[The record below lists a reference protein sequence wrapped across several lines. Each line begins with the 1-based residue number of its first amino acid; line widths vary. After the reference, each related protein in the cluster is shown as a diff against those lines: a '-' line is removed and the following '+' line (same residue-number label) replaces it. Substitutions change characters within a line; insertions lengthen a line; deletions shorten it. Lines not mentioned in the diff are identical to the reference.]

1 MILKITNLNGPMLE
15 TSHQFT
21 DKNEIKIGR
30 DPSSDVLYP
39 GEFTAVGRHHLVLAL
54 DSGHYELRVNTK
66 NPVYLD
72 NQLAGDDVEL
82 PDSCVI
88 ALGTPNGPS
97 FRVER
102 IESNEL
108 PKTVDYGRQQEIHQT
123 VNRSKHWLRAALLLI
138 VVFAGGFGYQAWETS
153 QRLEMIN
160 QQAEEVISDIYRE
173 LDQDI
178 GKLVNQA
185 SQSVYLVLLKT
196 ETGETPIGTAWVA
209 TDGALATNA
218 HVAEVFTQLPEGGE
232 FGFYVRS
239 TVAPYQ
245 EHKIENVLLHPGFKA
260 FTEAWSEA
268 KPQTLSANGEPE
280 DLKLIPGYDVALLFP
295 ENNEGL
301 QTPLKLADYP
311 TLKNLSSGDQVA
323 YAGFPMEGVFKQDFI
338 KPSTTVQV
346 ANITSVTDFFRS
358 QSSFGEM
365 QLIQHSLPAIGGAS
379 GSPIINS
386 QGEVIGLLSAGNVV
400 GHTRSGDRIGS
411 AVAINYAQRVDL
423 LLQLIEHGERLDMTP
438 IVARWKKGFDKFDN
452 PEKVAKKQNNLI
464 QNNIL
469 EGWKEYVGVTQATR
483 LMQKAIEFNLNQRLQ
498 NIPAVMLEFEVPKTG
513 NYLILATEDKQADID
528 MVVGIVRQNKFKV
541 LQRNTKGDFYPN
553 FNIKVDAGE
562 RLVIYVLHGELAD
575 SGQQTANATLEIY
588 Q

>member
-1 MILKITNLNGPMLE
+1 MLKA
-15 TSHQFT
+15 SHEFS
-21 DKNEIKIGR
+21 DKNEIRIGR
-30 DPSSDVLYP
+30 EPSSDVVYP
-39 GEFTAVGRHHLVLAL
+39 AEFTAVGRNHLVFAL

-66 NPVYLD
+66 NPVFVD

-102 IESNEL
+102 VESNEL
-108 PKTVDYGRQQEIHQT
+108 PKTMDYGSQQEIHQT
-123 VNRSKHWLRAALLLI
+123 VNKSRQWVRAALFLI
-138 VVFAGGFGYQAWETS
+138 VIFAAGFGYQAWDTS

-160 QQAEEVISDIYRE
+160 QQAEEVITDIYRE

-196 ETGETPIGTAWVA
+196 ETGESPIGTAWVA

-218 HVAEVFTQLPEGGE
+218 HVAEVFTQIPEDSDVN
-232 FGFYVRS
+232 FYVRS
-239 TVAPYQ
+239 TVAPYDT
-245 EHKIENVLLHPGFKA
+245 HKIERVLLHPGFKA
-260 FTEAWSEA
+260 FTKAWIEA
-268 KPQTLSANGEPE
+268 KPQSLSANGEPE
-280 DLKLIPGYDVALLFP
+280 NLKLIPGYDVALLYP
-295 ENNEGL
+295 ENNANL
-301 QTPLKLADYP
+301 QKPLKLADYS

-338 KPSTTVQV
+338 NPSTTVQV

-379 GSPIINS
+379 GSPIINRKG
-386 QGEVIGLLSAGNVV
+386 QVIGLLSAGNVV
-400 GHTRSGDRIGS
+400 GLTDSGDRIGS

-423 LLQLIEHGERLDMTP
+423 LQQLVEQGELLDMAP
-438 IVARWKKGFDKFDN
+438 IVERWNKGFDKFDN
-452 PEKVAKKQNNLI
+452 PEKVAKKQNIFI
-464 QNNIL
+464 QSNIL
-469 EGWKEYVGVTQATR
+469 EGWKEYVGVVEATQ
-483 LMQKAIEFNLNQRLQ
+483 LMQQSIEFNVSQRLK
-498 NIPAVMLEFEVPKTG
+498 NIPAVMVQFDAPSTG

-528 MVVGIVRQNKFKV
+528 MVVGVVKQNKFQV

-553 FNIKVDAGE
+553 FNVKAKAGE

-575 SGQQTANATLEIY
+575 SGRETATATLEIY
-588 Q
+588 R